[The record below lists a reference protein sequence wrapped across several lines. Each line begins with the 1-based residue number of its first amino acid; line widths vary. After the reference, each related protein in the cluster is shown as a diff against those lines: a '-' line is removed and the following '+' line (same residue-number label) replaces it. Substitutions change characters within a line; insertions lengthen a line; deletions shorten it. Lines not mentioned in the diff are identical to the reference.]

1 MGLTYAVCH
10 WNARARVGSGRFE
23 QADAFEKI
31 NWNLLPVHGKDRM
44 GAAMWGKFD
53 EVVHT
58 MFIKTVNECVR
69 LLESVPISSLMR
81 TDMLARACCL
91 QPDIRTRC
99 SAVSGHG

>member
-1 MGLTYAVCH
+1 MLFVTGTR
-10 WNARARVGSGRFE
+10 ARAWGRVGLNKRMPSKKSTEILG
-23 QADAFEKI
+23 
-31 NWNLLPVHGKDRM
+31 NLLPVHGKDRM